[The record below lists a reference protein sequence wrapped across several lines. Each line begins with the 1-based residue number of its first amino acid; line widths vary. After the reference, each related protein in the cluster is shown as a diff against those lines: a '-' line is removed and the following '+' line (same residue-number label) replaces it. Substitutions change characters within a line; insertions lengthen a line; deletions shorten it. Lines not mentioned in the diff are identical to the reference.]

1 MPRPARSAPDVV
13 HIGSA
18 SRDVAADDP
27 RGWRLGGGVTYA
39 SLTTARLGLATA
51 ALIGVDAVAAD
62 AAELDVLR
70 TAGVE
75 VHLAHLAE
83 SPVFH
88 NTETPSGR
96 VQIALATG
104 VQLEPQPT
112 PDAWL
117 GARGWSM
124 VPVADEIGEGWR
136 GSIPDGAIVA
146 VGWQGLLRTLV
157 AGQRVERRAPRSHAL
172 LRRADLVGVSALD
185 LAPAVEPDD
194 LVGYLRAG
202 ARLLVTRGDQ
212 GGMVID
218 IAKKPGAAPR
228 QWAYGPTPAGAEVD
242 ATGAG
247 DTFLAALLAV
257 TVRPALLGVN
267 GSSERGDVAFAAA
280 AASLTVGAAG
290 LGGIGDLAAVRARM
304 HDGAAA
310 PD

>member
-1 MPRPARSAPDVV
+1 MLRPAPDVV

-18 SRDVAADDP
+18 SRDIAPDDA

-51 ALIGVDAVAAD
+51 ALVGVDSVAAD
-62 AAELDVLR
+62 AVELDVLR
-70 TAGVE
+70 AAGVD

-96 VQIALATG
+96 VQIAIAPG
-104 VQLEPQPT
+104 VPLEARPM

-117 GARGWSM
+117 AARAWSM

-136 GSIPDGAIVA
+136 GSIPDGAFVA
-146 VGWQGLLRTLV
+146 LGWQGLLRSLV
-157 AGQRVERRAPRSHAL
+157 AGQRVQRRAPRSHAL
-172 LRRADLVGVSALD
+172 LRRADLVGLSALD
-185 LAPAVEPDD
+185 LAPATDPDD
-194 LVGYLRAG
+194 LVGYLRVG
-202 ARLLVTRGDQ
+202 ARLVVTRGDQ

-218 IAKKPGAAPR
+218 IGTEPGSASR
-228 QWAYGPTPAGAEVD
+228 RWAYGPAPTAVEID

-257 TVRPALLGVN
+257 TVRPELLGIAR
-267 GSSERGDVAFAAA
+267 SSEDGDVAFAAA

-290 LGGIGDLAAVRARM
+290 LGGIGDLAAVRALARS
-304 HDGAAA
+304 GAAA